1 MKSRLNSYVD
11 LQIRDKLL
19 FTGDI
24 MEEVLKVRM
33 LGKLVIS
40 YKGKSIVYSDQ
51 RSRKAWSVLAYLL
64 VNRGRNIE
72 GQEIIDICWSGDDLI
87 DDPANA
93 LKSLFYRIRTMLDK
107 LEPGFGKTLIVRNG
121 GQTRV
126 LAQCL

>member
-1 MKSRLNSYVD
+1 
-11 LQIRDKLL
+11 
-19 FTGDI
+19 

-107 LEPGFGKTLIVRNG
+107 LEPGLGKTLIVRNG
-121 GQTRV
+121 GGKRV
-126 LAQCL
+126 F